1 MPTSKARSRSK
12 PAPAKT
18 TRRADAAAAKR
29 RLIAA
34 LVGGPLG
41 LLISAGAVLAWLA
54 ADDGRWARYVGEP
67 NGGTSAVATGL
78 FMLAIGVGIPVG
90 LVGAV
95 LARRVRT
102 ARGAA
107 WSRGTTAF
115 AGAFLAGLLSVLP
128 LAALGWL
135 GAG

>member
-1 MPTSKARSRSK
+1 MPTSKARTRSK
-12 PAPAKT
+12 TAPAKT

-29 RLIAA
+29 RLVGA

-54 ADDGRWARYVGEP
+54 ADDGRWGRFVGEP
-67 NGGTSAVATGL
+67 RGGTSAVATGL
-78 FMLAIGVGIPVG
+78 FMLAVGVGIPVG

-115 AGAFLAGLLSVLP
+115 VGALLAGLLSVLP
-128 LAALGWL
+128 LALLGWL